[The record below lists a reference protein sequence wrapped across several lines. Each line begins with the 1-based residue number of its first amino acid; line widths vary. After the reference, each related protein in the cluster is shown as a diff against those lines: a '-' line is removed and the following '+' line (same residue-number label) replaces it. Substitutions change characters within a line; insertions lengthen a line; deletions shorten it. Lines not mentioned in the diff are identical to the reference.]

1 MRLHGIASWNVA
13 LHVSRSGACIQD
25 VKDSGVEIESRPLFL
40 FFPHNKSLRMSLSDE
55 KPGKR
60 TERRSIWIMF
70 AIAECVTLSLDSA
83 ACPA

>member
-1 MRLHGIASWNVA
+1 MELQVGMS
-13 LHVSRSGACIQD
+13 LCMFHVRGACIQD
-25 VKDSGVEIESRPLFL
+25 VNTDSGVERGSRPLFF

-83 ACPA
+83 AFPA